1 MCALAPDPGHR
12 FESCTAFVTAMEAAL
27 VPAEPDLRLT
37 DFQLADLPI
46 VADPQLDAPW
56 SDADSL
62 APPPEP
68 DRVGVLAAPTFG
80 HTISD
85 APGRAPRRGFGAGA
99 LIASLIA
106 GLAIGAAAGYR
117 LATARTMS
125 AQPDD
130 SVALVEPARAPA
142 RAAPAAAATQVEPS
156 ASDDAR
162 SRPAPRAAAAAP
174 APSASSAPPRAPA
187 AAPDS
192 ARLLVRSTPAGANV
206 AVDGTPRGVT
216 PLALRDLP
224 LGTRTV
230 VISRPGYTA
239 VERQVTLS
247 ADRPSRS
254 VEFALTVVAAA
265 PRPVAQRP
273 EPAATTT
280 TALVGSVLVE
290 SRPSGAT
297 VSIDGKTLGPTP
309 LTVASLAPGAHR
321 VRIERVGYRT
331 WTTTIA
337 VKAGER
343 ARVAASLVGGQE

>member
-1 MCALAPDPGHR
+1 
-12 FESCTAFVTAMEAAL
+12 
-27 VPAEPDLRLT
+27 
-37 DFQLADLPI
+37 
-46 VADPQLDAPW
+46 
-56 SDADSL
+56 
-62 APPPEP
+62 
-68 DRVGVLAAPTFG
+68 
-80 HTISD
+80 
-85 APGRAPRRGFGAGA
+85 
-99 LIASLIA
+99 
-106 GLAIGAAAGYR
+106 
-117 LATARTMS
+117 
-125 AQPDD
+125 
-130 SVALVEPARAPA
+130 
-142 RAAPAAAATQVEPS
+142 
-156 ASDDAR
+156 
-162 SRPAPRAAAAAP
+162 
-174 APSASSAPPRAPA
+174 
-187 AAPDS
+187 
-192 ARLLVRSTPAGANV
+192 
-206 AVDGTPRGVT
+206 
-216 PLALRDLP
+216 
-224 LGTRTV
+224 
-230 VISRPGYTA
+230 